1 MQVHYFYEYGDN
13 NSNMTSHQRHKQL
26 PGLVYE
32 VKASF
37 YASTVCNGKDSF
49 TGEEVQHDPDHAAT
63 LFCFREFSLV
73 LPIILPPTALH
84 FFMLDTVGSHLN
96 IADRSICD

>member
-1 MQVHYFYEYGDN
+1 MNMETTIV
-13 NSNMTSHQRHKQL
+13 MTSHQKQL

-63 LFCFREFSLV
+63 L
-73 LPIILPPTALH
+73 PIILPPTALH